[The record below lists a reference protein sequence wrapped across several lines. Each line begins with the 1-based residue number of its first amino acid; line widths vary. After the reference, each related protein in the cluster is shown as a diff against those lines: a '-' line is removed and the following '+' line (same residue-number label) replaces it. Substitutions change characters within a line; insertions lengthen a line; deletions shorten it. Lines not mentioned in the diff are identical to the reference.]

1 LPQPVALKYNGVA
14 GYAERIDNVLTSK
27 EKALLFSPLVLYL
40 GYVYYLAFHSA
51 RPFLLRWIDG
61 SFGLFVAL
69 VFINI
74 LRRHLLEKYDTREE
88 SQPEGPAAPSD
99 RGGDSSP

>member
-1 LPQPVALKYNGVA
+1 
-14 GYAERIDNVLTSK
+14 
-27 EKALLFSPLVLYL
+27 
-40 GYVYYLAFHSA
+40 
-51 RPFLLRWIDG
+51 
-61 SFGLFVAL
+61 VAL